1 MHKIVDKAVM
11 ADGTEI
17 QLEDW
22 HDCNSEEYPT
32 LYGYTIGCYPKAKNT
47 SKWGWVRTNETFR
60 LGISHNE
67 YANYTDDMI
76 LADYEALKNGTKEI
90 VDLRKHFD
98 NRDKDEF
105 YLGLIDTEPE
115 W

>member
-32 LYGYTIGCYPKAKNT
+32 LYGYTIGCYPQSKEHKQMGMGKN
-47 SKWGWVRTNETFR
+47 
-60 LGISHNE
+60 
-67 YANYTDDMI
+67 
-76 LADYEALKNGTKEI
+76 
-90 VDLRKHFD
+90 
-98 NRDKDEF
+98 
-105 YLGLIDTEPE
+105 
-115 W
+115 